1 MALAFAASD
10 FREPVSFGSRRLFAF
25 LAELAGNV
33 SPDLSRRRLG
43 SLLSQS

>member
-10 FREPVSFGSRRLFAF
+10 FREPVSSGSRRFVAF

-33 SPDLSRRRLG
+33 SPDLSRRRLN
-43 SLLSQS
+43 SLPSQS